1 MDDTYFTYDDFKTG
15 GGVIL
20 IDELNKAIKTIDR
33 TGASDEYPFPADY
46 GDISYNISDNGPN
59 YFMFTYVKNDS
70 TIGSV
75 LYDYSGNTIQT
86 LTTTTDTDLYN
97 YGIVDNRIYVETYS
111 GVNYTLTMLTPT
123 GQQSVQY
130 SDHVD
135 RTPNDVEWF
144 WC

>member
-1 MDDTYFTYDDFKTG
+1 M
-15 GGVIL
+15 
-20 IDELNKAIKTIDR
+20 
-33 TGASDEYPFPADY
+33 
-46 GDISYNISDNGPN
+46 
-59 YFMFTYVKNDS
+59 M
-70 TIGSV
+70 

-86 LTTTTDTDLYN
+86 LTTTTDTNLYN